1 MYNGI
6 GLQTPRG
13 SGTSGYVQRNKSYL
27 RPQRTDIKPF
37 RESEA
42 AAPPKPK
49 KADPELIYHNQKR
62 EIEVKLIDLQDTL
75 LESGEEEDIVQK
87 KVDKERQKLYKEL
100 DDRRADAE
108 AHGGELQADQMA
120 STHEYLQL
128 QKRQAERAAK
138 AFGINTRN
146 HEEGVAFDKDRQH
159 QQKLQRMMDAQ
170 ARDAE
175 RWAAPGGE
183 NGDGGAM
190 RKNQRNSRPPA
201 KAGESWRDFAERR
214 KEKGWAAEERE
225 ETEEGAAKRREAK
238 RVRREE
244 KASQGQQ
251 QQEQERID
259 FVAKVVTLDDGRS
272 VKLQLWDTA
281 GQERFRS
288 LIPAYLRDTA
298 ACVVVF
304 DLTSKESFASVR
316 SWVSQ
321 VRDEKGADGGIQIVL
336 VGNKADMA
344 ESRQVSEED
353 AKTLADELGVR
364 YFETSAKSGVE
375 IDEIFTE
382 HGSTLDTLRLFVSSL
397 SRMSK
402 LKATAV
408 EEPSLDRSA
417 RSREDEEDRSSTS
430 RSSGRVPHYSTH
442 GHQHHRFPTKSL
454 SGYADVA
461 PIGEWEKEPE
471 VSDKIGNRRANLIPD
486 ISYDVDGDGV
496 VGARDYFIA
505 KNFDEDRDG
514 RLNRKERQWC
524 MEALSKGWLDRF
536 SFGHDQAGSKRP
548 FAVQQRRG
556 KIFTQDSS
564 FELGETYPAH
574 PISKVIPFHHT
585 KTELALDRRNEMKNA
600 ASQLYD
606 RWERKN
612 PSMVAE
618 QPPSKDNYVAHPK
631 ITHIGERAAADNEA
645 SRVCAGL
652 MPVNTHLNPDRES
665 KALSTEWVEAP
676 AVRTRSQLMELRR
689 EKLKSDLD
697 ESRNKGEAEFI
708 PLSVRAVAKEAAAHE
723 FRKGEGAEPKTKTL
737 LDVQRRRDRIE
748 HNLANCR
755 RKPRKMPAT
764 NHGGHWVKNLGKKP
778 RRPQSVRAPCLEGGG
793 RGFEARTHHVF
804 PSSTSRVA
812 EVTFKV
818 TEPLPEHLRPRKQPE
833 REEPPIIGDVK
844 PKSNKPLFPEGR
856 SKTVKRWTTDIIE
869 HGALRN
875 GRRLFDS
882 LPPCQVYTKD
892 FAPLEVWSSFDIIR
906 HDALKKQARAR
917 SSAAPTV
924 SKLSSVMM
932 SSNQRSDAA
941 AVPNNSETSADAE
954 ARRLSAVAY
963 GRQRGEQQ
971 RSVLGQK
978 PSSTSVDHG
987 RLPGPN
993 IIDRIAKSGPK
1004 MSIPCGE
1011 VRTGAF
1017 DRLEIR
1023 KGSGA

>member
-1 MYNGI
+1 
-6 GLQTPRG
+6 
-13 SGTSGYVQRNKSYL
+13 
-27 RPQRTDIKPF
+27 
-37 RESEA
+37 
-42 AAPPKPK
+42 
-49 KADPELIYHNQKR
+49 
-62 EIEVKLIDLQDTL
+62 
-75 LESGEEEDIVQK
+75 
-87 KVDKERQKLYKEL
+87 
-100 DDRRADAE
+100 
-108 AHGGELQADQMA
+108 
-120 STHEYLQL
+120 
-128 QKRQAERAAK
+128 
-138 AFGINTRN
+138 
-146 HEEGVAFDKDRQH
+146 
-159 QQKLQRMMDAQ
+159 
-170 ARDAE
+170 
-175 RWAAPGGE
+175 
-183 NGDGGAM
+183 
-190 RKNQRNSRPPA
+190 
-201 KAGESWRDFAERR
+201 
-214 KEKGWAAEERE
+214 
-225 ETEEGAAKRREAK
+225 
-238 RVRREE
+238 
-244 KASQGQQ
+244 
-251 QQEQERID
+251 
-259 FVAKVVTLDDGRS
+259 
-272 VKLQLWDTA
+272 
-281 GQERFRS
+281 
-288 LIPAYLRDTA
+288 
-298 ACVVVF
+298 
-304 DLTSKESFASVR
+304 
-316 SWVSQ
+316 
-321 VRDEKGADGGIQIVL
+321 
-336 VGNKADMA
+336 
-344 ESRQVSEED
+344 
-353 AKTLADELGVR
+353 
-364 YFETSAKSGVE
+364 
-375 IDEIFTE
+375 
-382 HGSTLDTLRLFVSSL
+382 
-397 SRMSK
+397 MSK

-417 RSREDEEDRSSTS
+417 RSREDGEDQSSTS
-430 RSSGRVPHYSTH
+430 RSSGRVPHYNTH

-461 PIGEWEKEPE
+461 PISEWEKEPKYRTKSE
-471 VSDKIGNRRANLIPD
+471 MLHQRRANLIPD

-496 VGARDYFIA
+496 IGARDYFIA

-514 RLNRKERQWC
+514 RLNQKERQRC

-536 SFGHDQAGSKRP
+536 SFGHDQAGAKRP

-612 PSMVAE
+612 PAMVAE

-689 EKLKSDLD
+689 EKLKCDLD
-697 ESRNKGEAEFI
+697 ESKNKGEAEFI

-737 LDVQRRRDRIE
+737 LDLQRRRDRIE
-748 HNLANCR
+748 HNLASCR
-755 RKPRKMPAT
+755 RKPRQMPAFSEQDQPWWT
-764 NHGGHWVKNLGKKP
+764 LGEEPRKTPRNL
-778 RRPQSVRAPCLEGGG
+778 GG
-793 RGFEARTHHVF
+793 RGG
-804 PSSTSRVA
+804 SIKSRVA

-833 REEPPIIGDVK
+833 REDPPIIGDVK
-844 PKSNKPLFPEGR
+844 PKSSKPIFPEGR

-875 GRRLFDS
+875 GKRLFDS

-906 HDALKKQARAR
+906 HDALKKQAIAR

-924 SKLSSVMM
+924 SKLSSAMI

-971 RSVLGQK
+971 QRSVLGQK

-987 RLPGPN
+987 RLPGPS